1 MLTRYFNIV
10 RRWLWLLT
18 LAALV
23 AGTTTYWLSSQEA
36 TIYQAKARLIVGP
49 GIDSPNPDLNEL
61 RTGAQLMQTYAEL
74 ATMQP
79 VLRAVADDLK
89 LDTKLNQLDDQIT
102 VKVNKEAQILSI
114 NVQDEDPNRATAIA
128 NTLADMLVRLSPSN
142 PNSSQARLREQIRD
156 QAKKLESSVATSE
169 TIIEQLEAE
178 FQATTDTARQGILMD
193 QLSQE
198 RTRLS
203 ETHRTL
209 ALLYDSLQQSSINQV
224 QIVELATSGKPVAS
238 QLRLKVM
245 IGAMAGLVLGGVI
258 ALAFE
263 YLNITIETAEELAR
277 TTSIPL
283 LGAIAR
289 HKKLRGSG
297 REQLVLQA
305 LPQSKAAENYRMLS
319 TKLLAK
325 YRAASAHY
333 RVLAGTGIEG
343 LPAGNHHSLRSLL
356 VCGSQM
362 EDDPGVVAA
371 NLALV
376 LSQTDLR
383 VVLVDAYLH
392 HPTIDQLF
400 DLVEDPR
407 SAEVLPSGGLGG
419 PTYRDDRVGLTGTLV
434 DESRTPKPIP
444 VDWAPGLSILPS
456 GPAPSNPFELLAS
469 SRMADL
475 IEELESQADLV
486 IIAGSPLLAY
496 ADGLIMA
503 SRVDGVVMVAH
514 SGRTNPKVLDEA
526 VKSLHALEIH
536 IIGTIFNYNPP
547 RRLSGRTWSRQSRQ
561 RRKGVPVPTLSRQ
574 LSDKSIQ
581 PDQSSPPKK
590 VATP

>member
-10 RRWLWLLT
+10 RRWLWLLA
-18 LAALV
+18 LATLV

-36 TIYQAKARLIVGP
+36 TVYQAKARLIVGP

-79 VLRAVADDLK
+79 VLQAVVDDLK
-89 LDTKLNQLDDQIT
+89 LDTALNKLNDQIT

-114 NVQDEDPNRATAIA
+114 SVQDEDPNRATSIA

-142 PNSSQARLREQIRD
+142 PNSSQAKLQEQIRA
-156 QAKKLESSVATSE
+156 QAKKLETSVATSE
-169 TIIEQLEAE
+169 AIIEKLEAE
-178 FQATTDTARQGILMD
+178 FQATTDAERQRVLMD

-224 QIVELATSGKPVAS
+224 QIVELASFGKPMAS
-238 QLRLKVM
+238 QLRLKVI
-245 IGAMAGLVLGGVI
+245 IGAIAGLVLGGVI

-263 YLNITIETAEELAR
+263 YLNNAIGTAEELAR

-297 REQLVLQA
+297 HEQLVVQA
-305 LPQSKAAENYRMLS
+305 LPQSKASENYRMLG

-325 YRAASAHY
+325 YRAEAAHY
-333 RVLAGTGIEG
+333 RVLAGTGLEE

-356 VCGSQM
+356 ISGSQM
-362 EDDPGVVAA
+362 EDDPSVVAA

-392 HPTIDQLF
+392 HPTIGQLF
-400 DLVEDPR
+400 DLDDP
-407 SAEVLPSGGLGG
+407 
-419 PTYRDDRVGLTGTLV
+419 VGLTGTFTN
-434 DESRTPKPIP
+434 ESRTPKPTP

-456 GPAPSNPFELLAS
+456 GLAPSNPFELLAS

-486 IIAGSPLLAY
+486 IIAGSPLLSF

-503 SRVDGVVMVAH
+503 SRVDGVVVVAH
-514 SGRTNPKVLDEA
+514 SGKTNLEVLGEA
-526 VKSLHALEIH
+526 VESLRALETH
-536 IIGTIFNYNPP
+536 IIGTILNYNPP
-547 RRLSGRTWSRQSRQ
+547 RRLSGRAWSRPSRQ
-561 RRKGVPVPTLSRQ
+561 RRKGVQVSTVSHQ
-574 LSDKSIQ
+574 LGDRSIQ

>member
-18 LAALV
+18 LATLV

-89 LDTKLNQLDDQIT
+89 LDTRLNQLDDQIT

-142 PNSSQARLREQIRD
+142 PNSSQAKLREQIRD

-178 FQATTDTARQGILMD
+178 FQAATDTERQRVLMD

-263 YLNITIETAEELAR
+263 YLNITIGTTEELAR

-297 REQLVLQA
+297 REQMVLQA

-325 YRAASAHY
+325 YRAEAAHY
-333 RVLAGTGIEG
+333 RVLAGTGLEG

-362 EDDPGVVAA
+362 EDDPGEVAA

-400 DLVEDPR
+400 DL
-407 SAEVLPSGGLGG
+407 
-419 PTYRDDRVGLTGTLV
+419 DDRVGLTGTLV
-434 DESRTPKPIP
+434 DESRTPKSIP

-456 GPAPSNPFELLAS
+456 GPALSNPFELLAS

-503 SRVDGVVMVAH
+503 SRVDGVVIVAH
-514 SGRTNPKVLDEA
+514 SGKTNPEGLDEA
-526 VKSLHALEIH
+526 VKSLRALEIH

>member
-18 LAALV
+18 LATLV
-23 AGTTTYWLSSQEA
+23 AGTTTYWLSSQE
-36 TIYQAKARLIVGP
+36 TTLYQAKARLIIGP
-49 GIDSPNPDLNEL
+49 GIDSPNPDLNAL

-79 VLRAVADDLK
+79 VLQAVADDLK
-89 LDTKLNQLDDQIT
+89 LDTRLKQLDEQIT
-102 VKVNKEAQILSI
+102 IKVNKEAQILSI
-114 NVQDEDPNRATAIA
+114 SVQDGDPNRATAIA

-142 PNSSQARLREQIRD
+142 PNSAQAKLKEQIRD
-156 QAKKLESSVATSE
+156 QVKKLETSVASSE
-169 TIIEQLEAE
+169 TIIGQLEAE
-178 FQATTDTARQGILMD
+178 FQATSDAEKQRQLMD

-198 RTRLS
+198 RARLT
-203 ETHRTL
+203 ETHQTL
-209 ALLYDSLQQSSINQV
+209 ATLYDSLQEASVNQV
-224 QIVELATSGKPVAS
+224 QIVELASFGKPVAS
-238 QLRLKVM
+238 QLRLKVL
-245 IGAMAGLVLGGVI
+245 IGAIAGLVLGGVV

-263 YLNITIETAEELAR
+263 YLNNAIGTAEELAQ
-277 TTSIPL
+277 TTNIPL

-289 HKKLRGSG
+289 HKKLRGPG
-297 REQLVLQA
+297 REQMVVQA
-305 LPQSKAAENYRMLS
+305 LPQSKAAENYRMLG

-325 YRAASAHY
+325 YRAEAAHY
-333 RVLAGTGIEG
+333 RVLAGAGLAEG

-356 VCGSQM
+356 VSGSQM
-362 EDDPGVVAA
+362 EDDPSVVAA

-376 LSQTDLR
+376 LAQTDLR

-392 HPTIDQLF
+392 HPTIGQLF
-400 DLVEDPR
+400 DL
-407 SAEVLPSGGLGG
+407 
-419 PTYRDDRVGLTGTLV
+419 DDRVGLTGTLT

-444 VDWAPGLSILPS
+444 VDGVPTLSILPG
-456 GPAPSNPFELLAS
+456 GPVPSNPFELLAS

-486 IIAGSPLLAY
+486 IIAGSPLLSF

-514 SGRTNPKVLDEA
+514 SGKTNSEMLDQA
-526 VKSLHALEIH
+526 VESLYALETH
-536 IIGTIFNYNPP
+536 IIGSILNYNPP
-547 RRLSGRTWSRQSRQ
+547 RRLPGRARLRQ
-561 RRKGVPVPTLSRQ
+561 RPRHAKRLRQEGLQAPTVSHQ
-574 LSDKSIQ
+574 LGDKSIQ
-581 PDQSSPPKK
+581 PDQSTPPKK

>member
-18 LAALV
+18 LATLV

-89 LDTKLNQLDDQIT
+89 LDTRLNQLDDQIT

-142 PNSSQARLREQIRD
+142 PNSSQAKLREQIRD

-178 FQATTDTARQGILMD
+178 FQAATDTERQRVLMD

-263 YLNITIETAEELAR
+263 YLNITIGTAEELAR
-277 TTSIPL
+277 ATSIPL

-297 REQLVLQA
+297 REQMVLQA

-325 YRAASAHY
+325 YRAEAAHY
-333 RVLAGTGIEG
+333 RVLAGTGLEG

-362 EDDPGVVAA
+362 EDDPGEVAA

-400 DLVEDPR
+400 DL
-407 SAEVLPSGGLGG
+407 
-419 PTYRDDRVGLTGTLV
+419 DDRVGLTGTLV
-434 DESRTPKPIP
+434 DESRTPKSIP

-456 GPAPSNPFELLAS
+456 GPALSNPFELLAS

-503 SRVDGVVMVAH
+503 SRVDGVVIVAH
-514 SGRTNPKVLDEA
+514 SGKTNPEGLDEA
-526 VKSLHALEIH
+526 VKSLRALEIH